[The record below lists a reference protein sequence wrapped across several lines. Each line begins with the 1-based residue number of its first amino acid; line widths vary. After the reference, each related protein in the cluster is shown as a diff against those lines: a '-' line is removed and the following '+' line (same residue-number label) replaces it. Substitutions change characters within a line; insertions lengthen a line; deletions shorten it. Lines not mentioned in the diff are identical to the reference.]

1 MANLQLVCFQSG
13 TIKENYACLNSQ
25 DYIKLFGKKNIN
37 DFEKEQQ
44 ENYVYIS
51 EVIIPVY
58 PNPEF
63 AKMGCIGMCSNFR
76 RNLKIA
82 YGDVL
87 NVIKINDPSTL
98 CCSPDQQV
106 VITIKSFLRL
116 KQLRRLSAVSVG
128 SQIFMQLGGMCLSP
142 GLDYIVKIRTKH
154 YKITVDQR
162 VILTPETKCQ
172 IKALDERHL
181 LKIIDTNNTNNTNNT
196 RDPSPRKGDR
206 TEDILKAAYAVM
218 ASTTKRINQKNRENN
233 AIKMTISNEDDQS
246 DEDEFFVIPPSLP
259 DPVSLG
265 IGGLNEQFA
274 DIFRRAFV
282 SRTRTTKEIHA
293 MGLKHCR
300 GIILHGPPGTGK
312 TLIARKIAEMLQASA
327 PPKLVSASSLL
338 NKYVGESE
346 SKVRDLFTDSDKDP
360 KGFYVIIIDEIDA
373 VFKKRGSSTS
383 SVGDSMVNQLLT
395 KMDGIDTN
403 DNFLVVAMTN
413 RLDMLDPAML
423 RPGRFGVQIQIGL
436 PDAAGR
442 LDILKIHT
450 SKMKLDDQVDL
461 VDLSNQTVNF
471 SGAELE
477 GVVRTAA
484 TWAIQESNDFKAQ
497 MAADGQSDY
506 DGSIVLKEEHFTK
519 ALREVEPRFG
529 RKFRRRTNDNQELII
544 WSQKLSDLRYEFT
557 HIIEYSMNR
566 PLTVVMVSGSSRS
579 GKSTFVG
586 EIIKSSGKVADF
598 IRELGPRD
606 TVGLSDYEKVN
617 LLTETF
623 EDAYRSATSIIVLDD
638 LDLIAEIIGEE
649 NIINY
654 SPKVTF
660 NLQMLLKHQP
670 IDCNLLV
677 ILISSK
683 PRMLERIG
691 LSGRSL
697 IDHQLELPLVEKDEI
712 DLVIGEDQ
720 DLEIDRSHSYTIG
733 HLLQEIEFLDSK

>member
-1 MANLQLVCFQSG
+1 MSSAVLHLVCVQSG
-13 TIKENYACLNSQ
+13 TTKENYASLNPA
-25 DYIKLFGKKNIN
+25 DYTKLFGHN
-37 DFEKEQQ
+37 DQQ
-44 ENYVYIS
+44 SQINYVYIS
-51 EVIIPVY
+51 EAVIPVY
-58 PNPEF
+58 SNPEF
-63 AKMGCIGMCSNFR
+63 VKSGCFGMCSSFR
-76 RNLKIA
+76 RNLNIA
-82 YGDVL
+82 YGDSL
-87 NVIKINDPSTL
+87 NIIKISEPSTL
-98 CCSPDQQV
+98 CCPPEQQV
-106 VITIKSFLRL
+106 TISIKSYLRL
-116 KQLRRLSAVSVG
+116 KQIRRLSVETVSN
-128 SQIFMQLGGMCLSP
+128 QIFFQLGGMFLCP
-142 GLDYIVKIRTKH
+142 GLDYLVKIRTKH
-154 YKITVDQR
+154 YKVTVDQKT
-162 VILTPETKCQ
+162 ILLPETKCQ
-172 IKALDERHL
+172 IKA
-181 LKIIDTNNTNNTNNT
+181 IDDRGFLRIVNNNNDDNNDDNNNTDNDNNNNN
-196 RDPSPRKGDR
+196 RRSADR
-206 TEDILKAAYAVM
+206 TEDILKAAYAAM
-218 ASTTKRINQKNRENN
+218 ASTQQKKRSPPMT
-233 AIKMTISNEDDQS
+233 MTIASEDQLYD
-246 DEDEFFVIPPSLP
+246 DELFVIPPSLP

-265 IGGLNEQFA
+265 IGGLNAQFA

-346 SKVRDLFTDSDKDP
+346 NKIRNLFAESDKDP

-373 VFKKRGSSTS
+373 VFKKRGTSTS
-383 SVGDSMVNQLLT
+383 GVGDSMVNQLLT

-450 SKMKLDDQVDL
+450 SKMNLDEEVDL
-461 VDLSNQTVNF
+461 VELSNLTVNF

-484 TWAIQESNDFKAQ
+484 TWAIQESNDLRAAQ
-497 MAADGQSDY
+497 DGKTDN
-506 DGSIVLKEEHFTK
+506 GEIILKPDHFNK

-529 RKFRRRTNDNQELII
+529 RKYQQTRSRQDSIVWSTKLADLQSELI
-544 WSQKLSDLRYEFT
+544 Q
-557 HIIEYSMNR
+557 IIQYSMSR

-579 GKSTFVG
+579 GKSTFVQ
-586 EIIKSSGKVADF
+586 EIIKSSTNTSDF

-606 TVGLSDYEKVN
+606 MVGLSDYGKVN

-649 NIINY
+649 GRSMINY

-691 LSGRSL
+691 LGGRNL
-697 IDHQLELPLVEKDEI
+697 VDHQLELPMVENEEI
-712 DLVIGEDQ
+712 DLVIKQQSNNPEILIDHSHQYPIGE
-720 DLEIDRSHSYTIG
+720 
-733 HLLQEIEFLDSK
+733 LLQRIEFLNVL